1 MLDPCPQISVAFLIS
16 EIPTSNGP
24 LATPRINICSVIYQ
38 QSSRDITASW
48 PREWAVH
55 HHKFP
60 GSLGRGR
67 GLNRQVTTG
76 GSTQMG
82 NCTLPPTDPTWVL
95 GHNYGLGVFHSETWE
110 LRSERHVGPGKTVCK
125 LRLGSEE
132 NLLPSPAD
140 LPCVGKPIRSGA
152 QRRDQSSQQRGICP
166 QSTESEEKNSRG
178 VHSFPACVSHCSQIP
193 LAFCFGSH
201 LCHQIC

>member
-132 NLLPSPAD
+132 NLLR
-140 LPCVGKPIRSGA
+140 L
-152 QRRDQSSQQRGICP
+152 QLICP
-166 QSTESEEKNSRG
+166 VLESRLDQELNAEIRAHSREEF
-178 VHSFPACVSHCSQIP
+178 VHSPQKVRRRTQEEFIASLPVFLIVP
-193 LAFCFGSH
+193 RYR
-201 LCHQIC
+201 